1 MHKFLFTTAIFATA
15 AFAHFEVLYTQNT
28 EMEGGN
34 EVKISSFFTHPFE
47 GEPIMKRG
55 MDVDG
60 KVAGNGIKEV
70 FLVHNGEKTDL
81 KSATKQVNWATKS
94 SKGQGSE
101 ITLSGA
107 NFKSMGDYAV
117 VFVPHPYWEEEE
129 GLYIQQITKLFVNKG
144 GLDTDWQNRVA
155 EGHTEIIPLNN
166 PYSVTRGQIFRA
178 KVVDN
183 EGNPVPNAR
192 VEVELL
198 NYPVNQTKRTFSGN
212 AITASEKKG
221 TNTVIT
227 DANGVFAFVPQ
238 VAGFW
243 GFAALSSGSDKEYNG
258 KELEQDPVIWI
269 QVEE

>member
-1 MHKFLFTTAIFATA
+1 MHRLLFTAAIFTTA

-28 EMEGGN
+28 EIESGN

-60 KVAGNGIKEV
+60 KVTGNGIKEI
-70 FLVHNGEKTDL
+70 FAVHKGQKTDL
-81 KSATKQVNWATKS
+81 KSAIKQVGWSTKS

-101 ITLSGA
+101 ITLSGD
-107 NFKSMGDYAV
+107 NFKSAGDYGV
-117 VFVPHPYWEEEE
+117 VIIPHPYWEEEE
-129 GLYIQQITKLFVNKG
+129 GLYIQQITKLFINKG
-144 GLDTDWQNRVA
+144 GFDTDWQNRIA

-166 PYSVTRGQIFRA
+166 PYSVTCGQVFRA

-183 EGNPVPNAR
+183 EGKPVPNAR

-198 NYPVNQTKRTFSGN
+198 NYPVNQAKRVFAGN
-212 AITASEKKG
+212 AITDNEKKG

-227 DANGVFAFVPQ
+227 DDNGVFAFVPQ
-238 VAGFW
+238 IAGFW
-243 GFAALSSGSDKEYNG
+243 GFAALSSGNDKEYKG